1 VLVDTTS
8 FFCVKQLSGDFLSV
22 DIHGESGDL
31 RACRQREEEGTLD
44 EGAAVI
50 SKVMLDR
57 DYGHVLVDMGID
69 SMGVEDYL
77 GGSTVRRDD
86 NPLRPGCVP
95 GNQKEEN
102 GCYKPGNQGTYSRT
116 AIHHRRA
123 ARIVRPFRIGWKRSA
138 TGVRSNA
145 GHDFA

>member
-1 VLVDTTS
+1 
-8 FFCVKQLSGDFLSV
+8 
-22 DIHGESGDL
+22 
-31 RACRQREEEGTLD
+31 
-44 EGAAVI
+44 
-50 SKVMLDR
+50 MLDR

-123 ARIVRPFRIGWKRSA
+123 ARIVRPFRIGWKR
-138 TGVRSNA
+138 RSEEHTSELQSREKLVCRLLPAKKN
-145 GHDFA
+145 